1 MDDDPLEDAIVRALR
16 TDEQGLD
23 PRVERLVQGTLP
35 PAERAA
41 LEADAASDPELA
53 EILRLAAPLSAST
66 TAQILGE
73 VRREVRP
80 MPRPRPRLW
89 AAAAGLAAAAG
100 ALLLA
105 RVTAPPIAPLPH
117 YQVEARVEDAAW
129 RSADAARA
137 TTLRADSELA
147 IVLRPE
153 LPVAGAVAAILWVVT
168 PDGARRV
175 HLAPE
180 RSADGAFRWVGT
192 GRAITGLERGTVEL
206 VVVVARAALMNLE
219 PDRARREGAGEGW
232 QAAVLRVEVRPA
244 GEGAPPDPGPPGG
257 QPDPAGLP

>member
-117 YQVEARVEDAAW
+117 YQVEARVEDAA
-129 RSADAARA
+129 
-137 TTLRADSELA
+137 
-147 IVLRPE
+147 
-153 LPVAGAVAAILWVVT
+153 
-168 PDGARRV
+168 
-175 HLAPE
+175 
-180 RSADGAFRWVGT
+180 
-192 GRAITGLERGTVEL
+192 
-206 VVVVARAALMNLE
+206 
-219 PDRARREGAGEGW
+219 
-232 QAAVLRVEVRPA
+232 
-244 GEGAPPDPGPPGG
+244 
-257 QPDPAGLP
+257 